1 MSMSSLRDD
10 STNGDHVTTIGTRGF
25 ELAPWQQR
33 AVEAWLRGVGGT
45 PCKGTLEVVTGGGKT
60 LIALACAAEV
70 SRHDPGLKL
79 AIVVPTEAL
88 ARQWRDS
95 LIRYTNIP
103 AEEIGLLGAG
113 GQDTL
118 DRHRVL
124 VAVLNTA
131 AKRLPD
137 MPGTGASRML
147 IVDECHRAGAP
158 TFSRVLSTP
167 SRYRLGLSA
176 TPDREELD
184 DDGEPLRF
192 DEQVVGRELG
202 SVVHRFSLKDA
213 RKAGWLPEFSLH
225 HHGVT
230 LSPEERS
237 KYEAISRQVDD
248 AADELASMSIETARA
263 RQVSG
268 RPDEAGAVARRWVQL
283 TSKRKD
289 LLYRARERHR
299 VTAEVI
305 ARTVAANGTTRA
317 LLFHERVDEAVELFA
332 KLSEALNGAAV
343 ALEHSRLGTRQRE
356 ESLRAFAAGDAQ
368 ILVSVKSLTEGINVP
383 EADTGVS
390 VASTSSV
397 RQRVQALG
405 RVLRRAVTDSG
416 EAKIATMHLLY
427 VRDSVD
433 ELIYEKADW
442 ADLTGENANHYWV
455 WRFGEAR
462 PERASEPPRSPK
474 PTEDQAWRLLGMPD
488 AGFPYEWPGVVTGQE
503 YSLDTAG
510 VVHNAFGKLI
520 SNPQAASELVQ
531 RVRGRQGGK
540 FVVTPE
546 HRLVLVR
553 TAEADS
559 RVFLTGRL
567 QDTFTVAEEVT
578 DHVEGTVETEALQ
591 PGDVY
596 DGPSDKDGGSLRLS
610 QRAGGSVERAVK
622 RGREVAARGT
632 ETEGERNA
640 DRILEAW
647 NRLNRPIHKFF
658 VNSLGH
664 AWYEAKD
671 GSRRYLATVTG
682 GFEWPK

>member
-1 MSMSSLRDD
+1 VTTPDLRND
-10 STNGDHVTTIGTRGF
+10 TTKNRHVTMIRTRGF
-25 ELAPWQQR
+25 ELAPWQQQ
-33 AVEAWLRGVGGT
+33 AVEAWLHGVDGT
-45 PCKGTLEVVTGGGKT
+45 PFRGTLEVVTGGGKT

-70 SRHDPGLKL
+70 SRQDPALKL

-88 ARQWRDS
+88 ARQWGDS
-95 LIRYTNIP
+95 LTRYTDIP
-103 AEEIGLLGAG
+103 AKEIGILGAG
-113 GQDTL
+113 GQDSL
-118 DRHRVL
+118 NRHRVL

-131 AKRLPD
+131 AKRLPEMSVD
-137 MPGTGASRML
+137 GSSLML
-147 IVDECHRAGAP
+147 VVDECHRAGAP

-184 DDGEPLRF
+184 EDGEPLRF
-192 DEQVVGRELG
+192 DEQIVGRELG

-213 RKAGWLPEFSLH
+213 REAGWLPEFSLH

-237 KYEAISRQVDD
+237 KYDAISRQVDD
-248 AADELASMSIETARA
+248 AADELSSMGIETGRA

-283 TSKRKD
+283 TAKRKD

-305 ARTVAANGTTRA
+305 AGTVAANESTRA
-317 LLFHERVDEAVELFA
+317 LLFHERVDEAVELFDT
-332 KLSEALNGAAV
+332 LSETLTGTAV
-343 ALEHSRLGTRQRE
+343 ALEHSGLGARQRE
-356 ESLRAFAAGDAQ
+356 ESLRAFGAGDAQ
-368 ILVSVKSLTEGINVP
+368 VLVSVKSLTEGINVP

-405 RVLRRAVTDSG
+405 RVLRRAVTDRG
-416 EAKIATMHLLY
+416 EAKVATMHLLY
-427 VRDSVD
+427 VRDTVD
-433 ELIYEKADW
+433 ELIYERADW
-442 ADLTGENANHYWV
+442 ADLTGENANHYWI
-455 WRFGEAR
+455 WRFGEAH
-462 PERASEPPRSPK
+462 PERVSDPPRSPK
-474 PTEDQAWRLLGMPD
+474 PTEDQAWRLLGTPD

-503 YSLDTAG
+503 YAVDTAG

-520 SNPQAASELVQ
+520 SNPQAASEFVQ

-553 TAEADS
+553 TAESES
-559 RVFLTGRL
+559 RVLLAGRL
-567 QDTFTVAEEVT
+567 EAPYVVAAEVT
-578 DHVEGTVETEALQ
+578 DEVEGTVDVESLQ
-591 PGDVY
+591 PGDAY
-596 DGPSDKDGGSLRLS
+596 HGPSDKTGGSFRLS
-610 QRAGGSVERAVK
+610 QRAGGNVERAVK
-622 RGREVAARGT
+622 RGREIAARGR
-632 ETEGERNA
+632 ETEGERSA
-640 DRILEAW
+640 DRVLEAW
-647 NRLNRPIHKFF
+647 DRLNRPVSKFF

-664 AWYEAKD
+664 AWYEAND
-671 GSRRYLATVTG
+671 GTRRYLATVTG
-682 GFEWPK
+682 GFDWPE